1 MLRRAVSAYS
11 ARAAMMGAGAA
22 AASVPAV
29 AECRDDKSKT
39 LTSSFDPEAL
49 ERGAKAL
56 REINSSVHAKKVR
69 AGSPSVP
76 PRSIPPRSRRPASR
90 RVSPAQPRGSRA
102 PRAEFAD
109 PRARA
114 RVPSPLPQVI
124 DLSNAQEVTKQQ
136 EAMAKTAE
144 MQAATAQHQLAAER
158 ERGEQNRKTDQAR
171 AQQHAQMKQY
181 EDELARKR
189 YASEHEQ
196 TRQRNAEMVR
206 MQEEASARQESLR
219 RQTEESIQ
227 QSRRETDRQK
237 AEHERELI
245 RAKSIAE
252 AEGRIAENRA
262 NEDVIR
268 RQMLARVEAETTK
281 AMALLKETVSAFGA
295 GFNGLLADKQRGT
308 ALVAGLTALAAGVYG
323 AREGSRMGFRA
334 LERYL
339 GQPSLVRET
348 SRNVYGFRPAA
359 AAAAAPP
366 APSAAGG
373 VPKSNILG
381 DVVLEKSLE
390 TRVSQLAIATANTR
404 KNSAPFRN
412 VMLYGP
418 PGTGK
423 TMAAKRLARHSGL
436 DYALMTGGDVA
447 PLGADAVTRIH
458 ELFDW
463 ASTSRRGL
471 LLFIDEADAFL
482 ARRGGAVAEKEG
494 APGVRAALNAL
505 LYRTGELSR
514 DVVLVIATNRPEDL
528 DTAVLDRMDE
538 AMEFALP
545 DEDARARMARLYFDK
560 LIVRGEDA
568 GDDAPAQ
575 GLLGAI
581 GIGKGGRRGGG
592 KTGTPI
598 VVDPSIDDAAMRE
611 VAKRAEGFSGREI
624 AKMMASVQGAVY
636 GSAVAELSRETL
648 FAVVAQK
655 VAEHASRKTGF
666 A

>member
-1 MLRRAVSAYS
+1 
-11 ARAAMMGAGAA
+11 
-22 AASVPAV
+22 
-29 AECRDDKSKT
+29 
-39 LTSSFDPEAL
+39 
-49 ERGAKAL
+49 
-56 REINSSVHAKKVR
+56 
-69 AGSPSVP
+69 
-76 PRSIPPRSRRPASR
+76 
-90 RVSPAQPRGSRA
+90 
-102 PRAEFAD
+102 
-109 PRARA
+109 
-114 RVPSPLPQVI
+114 
-124 DLSNAQEVTKQQ
+124 
-136 EAMAKTAE
+136 
-144 MQAATAQHQLAAER
+144 
-158 ERGEQNRKTDQAR
+158 
-171 AQQHAQMKQY
+171 
-181 EDELARKR
+181 
-189 YASEHEQ
+189 
-196 TRQRNAEMVR
+196 
-206 MQEEASARQESLR
+206 
-219 RQTEESIQ
+219 
-227 QSRRETDRQK
+227 
-237 AEHERELI
+237 
-245 RAKSIAE
+245 
-252 AEGRIAENRA
+252 
-262 NEDVIR
+262 
-268 RQMLARVEAETTK
+268 
-281 AMALLKETVSAFGA
+281 
-295 GFNGLLADKQRGT
+295 
-308 ALVAGLTALAAGVYG
+308 
-323 AREGSRMGFRA
+323 
-334 LERYL
+334 
-339 GQPSLVRET
+339 
-348 SRNVYGFRPAA
+348 
-359 AAAAAPP
+359 
-366 APSAAGG
+366 
-373 VPKSNILG
+373 
-381 DVVLEKSLE
+381 
-390 TRVSQLAIATANTR
+390 
-404 KNSAPFRN
+404 
-412 VMLYGP
+412 MLYGP

-581 GIGKGGRRGGG
+581 GLGKGGRRGGG

>member
-1 MLRRAVSAYS
+1 M
-11 ARAAMMGAGAA
+11 
-22 AASVPAV
+22 
-29 AECRDDKSKT
+29 
-39 LTSSFDPEAL
+39 
-49 ERGAKAL
+49 
-56 REINSSVHAKKVR
+56 
-69 AGSPSVP
+69 
-76 PRSIPPRSRRPASR
+76 
-90 RVSPAQPRGSRA
+90 
-102 PRAEFAD
+102 
-109 PRARA
+109 
-114 RVPSPLPQVI
+114 I

-323 AREGSRMGFRA
+323 AREGSRMGFRM

-348 SRNVYGFRPAA
+348 SRNIYGFRPKAA
-359 AAAAAPP
+359 AAAAAPAP
-366 APSAAGG
+366 AAAGAPAGAAGSAA
-373 VPKSNILG
+373 PKSNILG

-404 KNSAPFRN
+404 KNAAPFRN

-423 TMAAKRLARHSGL
+423 TMAAKRLARYSGL

-482 ARRGGAVAEKEG
+482 AKRGGAVAEKEG

-545 DEDARARMARLYFDK
+545 DEEARARMARLYFDK

-581 GIGKGGRRGGG
+581 GLGKGGRRGGG

-598 VVDPSIDDAAMRE
+598 VVDDAIDDAAMRE
-611 VAKRAEGFSGREI
+611 VAKRTEGFSGREI

-666 A
+666 K

>member
-436 DYALMTGGDVA
+436 DYALMTGVTSHPSA
-447 PLGADAVTRIH
+447 PMPSP
-458 ELFDW
+458 
-463 ASTSRRGL
+463 ASTSCSIGRPRRDAVSSSSSTRRMRFGEGAEGPSPRRRGRRAFAPRSTRSCTARANSPATSSSSSPRTDRRISTPRCSIAWTRRWNSRCL
-471 LLFIDEADAFL
+471 TRTRARGWRACISTNSSFAARMRETTRPRRVSSGRSASERGDAAAAGRPGRPSSSIPRLTTRRCARWRSARRVSADAKS
-482 ARRGGAVAEKEG
+482 RR
-494 APGVRAALNAL
+494 
-505 LYRTGELSR
+505 
-514 DVVLVIATNRPEDL
+514 
-528 DTAVLDRMDE
+528 
-538 AMEFALP
+538 
-545 DEDARARMARLYFDK
+545 
-560 LIVRGEDA
+560 
-568 GDDAPAQ
+568 
-575 GLLGAI
+575 
-581 GIGKGGRRGGG
+581 
-592 KTGTPI
+592 
-598 VVDPSIDDAAMRE
+598 
-611 VAKRAEGFSGREI
+611 
-624 AKMMASVQGAVY
+624 
-636 GSAVAELSRETL
+636 
-648 FAVVAQK
+648 
-655 VAEHASRKTGF
+655 
-666 A
+666 

>member
-102 PRAEFAD
+102 PRAEFPD

-295 GFNGLLADKQRGT
+295 GFNGLLADTQRGT

-348 SRNVYGFRPAA
+348 SRNIYGFGPRRRRRRRRRPRPRRPAA
-359 AAAAAPP
+359 PP
-366 APSAAGG
+366 CRSRTSSATSSSRRASRRACRSSRS
-373 VPKSNILG
+373 PPP
-381 DVVLEKSLE
+381 
-390 TRVSQLAIATANTR
+390 TRVRTRLRFAT
-404 KNSAPFRN
+404 
-412 VMLYGP
+412 
-418 PGTGK
+418 
-423 TMAAKRLARHSGL
+423 
-436 DYALMTGGDVA
+436 
-447 PLGADAVTRIH
+447 
-458 ELFDW
+458 
-463 ASTSRRGL
+463 
-471 LLFIDEADAFL
+471 
-482 ARRGGAVAEKEG
+482 
-494 APGVRAALNAL
+494 
-505 LYRTGELSR
+505 
-514 DVVLVIATNRPEDL
+514 
-528 DTAVLDRMDE
+528 
-538 AMEFALP
+538 
-545 DEDARARMARLYFDK
+545 
-560 LIVRGEDA
+560 
-568 GDDAPAQ
+568 
-575 GLLGAI
+575 
-581 GIGKGGRRGGG
+581 
-592 KTGTPI
+592 
-598 VVDPSIDDAAMRE
+598 
-611 VAKRAEGFSGREI
+611 
-624 AKMMASVQGAVY
+624 
-636 GSAVAELSRETL
+636 
-648 FAVVAQK
+648 
-655 VAEHASRKTGF
+655 
-666 A
+666 

>member
-1 MLRRAVSAYS
+1 
-11 ARAAMMGAGAA
+11 
-22 AASVPAV
+22 
-29 AECRDDKSKT
+29 
-39 LTSSFDPEAL
+39 
-49 ERGAKAL
+49 
-56 REINSSVHAKKVR
+56 
-69 AGSPSVP
+69 
-76 PRSIPPRSRRPASR
+76 
-90 RVSPAQPRGSRA
+90 
-102 PRAEFAD
+102 
-109 PRARA
+109 
-114 RVPSPLPQVI
+114 
-124 DLSNAQEVTKQQ
+124 
-136 EAMAKTAE
+136 
-144 MQAATAQHQLAAER
+144 
-158 ERGEQNRKTDQAR
+158 
-171 AQQHAQMKQY
+171 
-181 EDELARKR
+181 
-189 YASEHEQ
+189 
-196 TRQRNAEMVR
+196 
-206 MQEEASARQESLR
+206 
-219 RQTEESIQ
+219 
-227 QSRRETDRQK
+227 
-237 AEHERELI
+237 
-245 RAKSIAE
+245 
-252 AEGRIAENRA
+252 
-262 NEDVIR
+262 
-268 RQMLARVEAETTK
+268 
-281 AMALLKETVSAFGA
+281 
-295 GFNGLLADKQRGT
+295 
-308 ALVAGLTALAAGVYG
+308 
-323 AREGSRMGFRA
+323 MGFRA

-348 SRNVYGFRPAA
+348 SRNIYGFRPAA
-359 AAAAAPP
+359 AAAAAAAP
-366 APSAAGG
+366 APAAAGG

-581 GIGKGGRRGGG
+581 GLGKGGRRGGG

>member
-348 SRNVYGFRPAA
+348 SRNIYGFRPA
-359 AAAAAPP
+359 
-366 APSAAGG
+366 AAGG

-581 GIGKGGRRGGG
+581 GLGKGGRRGGG

>member
-1 MLRRAVSAYS
+1 
-11 ARAAMMGAGAA
+11 
-22 AASVPAV
+22 
-29 AECRDDKSKT
+29 
-39 LTSSFDPEAL
+39 
-49 ERGAKAL
+49 
-56 REINSSVHAKKVR
+56 
-69 AGSPSVP
+69 
-76 PRSIPPRSRRPASR
+76 
-90 RVSPAQPRGSRA
+90 
-102 PRAEFAD
+102 
-109 PRARA
+109 
-114 RVPSPLPQVI
+114 VI

-237 AEHERELI
+237 AENERELI

-323 AREGSRMGFRA
+323 AREGSRMGFRM

-348 SRNVYGFRPAA
+348 SRNIYGFRPKA
-359 AAAAAPP
+359 AAAAAPAP
-366 APSAAGG
+366 APAAAGAPPG
-373 VPKSNILG
+373 AAGSPAPKSNILG

-404 KNSAPFRN
+404 KNAAPFRN

-423 TMAAKRLARHSGL
+423 TMAAKRLARYSGL

-482 ARRGGAVAEKEG
+482 AKRGGAVAEKEG

-545 DEDARARMARLYFDK
+545 DEEARARMARLYFDK

-581 GIGKGGRRGGG
+581 GLGKGGRRGGG

-598 VVDPSIDDAAMRE
+598 VVDPAVDDAAMRE
-611 VAKRAEGFSGREI
+611 VAKRTEGFSGREI

-666 A
+666 K